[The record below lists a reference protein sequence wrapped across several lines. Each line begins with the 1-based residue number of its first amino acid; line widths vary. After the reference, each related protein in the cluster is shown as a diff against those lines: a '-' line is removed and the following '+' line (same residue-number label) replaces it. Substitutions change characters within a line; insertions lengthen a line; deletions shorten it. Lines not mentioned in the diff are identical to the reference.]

1 MPYYMCFENF
11 TKILKEQVMKRNVSS
26 GEIKMHL
33 GKAVWTFHHIGYHHL
48 SPRKKTSDLWWS
60 TLLCWE

>member
-1 MPYYMCFENF
+1 VKILKYFHMPYYMCFENF

-33 GKAVWTFHHIGYHHL
+33 GKAV
-48 SPRKKTSDLWWS
+48 
-60 TLLCWE
+60 